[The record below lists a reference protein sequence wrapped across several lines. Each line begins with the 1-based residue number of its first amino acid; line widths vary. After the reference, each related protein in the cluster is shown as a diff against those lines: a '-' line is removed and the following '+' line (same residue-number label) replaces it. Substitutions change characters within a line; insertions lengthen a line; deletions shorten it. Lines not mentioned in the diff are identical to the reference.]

1 MIQKVLFL
9 LFVWTTS
16 LVYAQNTADEKYI
29 IHIAKAKNKIS
40 LDGKLDEA
48 DWQNAEVAQ
57 HFFLNR
63 PFDSSFAKLD
73 AKVKLTFDDK
83 FLYVGAIC
91 FQPSNSYTV
100 SSLKRDFEGGTSDVF
115 TMNFDTYQDRLNG
128 FHFAV
133 SPLNVQREAA
143 IDNGENLSLVWDNKW
158 YSQVTNHADYWELE
172 VAIPFSTLRYKVAEG
187 LNSWRCNFG
196 RMVLNDFQVSTW
208 CPVPRN
214 FSPVNLAFTGVL
226 IWKDAPPK
234 PTKNISLIPYITA
247 SNAKDFPRDAQS
259 LIKQVPT
266 RNNSIA
272 FGADAKIA
280 ITPALNLDLTYN
292 PDFSQVE
299 VDRQVANLSRFE
311 LFFPERRQFFI
322 ENSDLFDRWGFP
334 DTRPFFSRRIGLAY
348 DPVREQNRPIPIIA
362 GARLSGK
369 LNQNLRVGL
378 LNMQTKKID
387 FGNDKVLPAAN
398 FTVATVQQKVFK
410 RSILGAVLV
419 NKQNFFNGLTNG
431 QKADYRQFSRVAGVE
446 FNGFSPDGRWET
458 ETYYHRSFTPQT
470 QGASFANF
478 VGYNTPVFG
487 AGLGYNQMD
496 SNYVS
501 DAGFVPRNGTR
512 NFYTFARV
520 ARFVR
525 GEKAKKINNF
535 GLRYEGSHN
544 LNWRGNLLDANLYVG
559 AFLQLPDQSEGWVG
573 ANYNYTFL
581 FSEFDPTNANFN
593 PNPDL
598 NKAIVSLPIGGY
610 EYYNYSLGYAS
621 SNVRNFSYSVNA
633 TLGQYFNGKS
643 QSIEGFFAYRFQ
655 PYGSIQLSYTFYNIE
670 LPKPYNSINY
680 WLIGPQADFAF
691 TRNLFFRTFLQYNTQ
706 TNNVNINS
714 RLQWRFRPVS
724 DMFLVYTNNY
734 FAQNIPNYPVNAFSI
749 KNRALVFKIT
759 YWLNV

>member
-1 MIQKVLFL
+1 MIKNLLL
-9 LFVWTTS
+9 LFFFIICN
-16 LVYAQNTADEKYI
+16 LIQAQNELNEKYVL
-29 IHIAKAKNKIS
+29 HISRAKEKIY
-40 LDGKLDEA
+40 LDGKLEEA
-48 DWQNAEVAQ
+48 DWQKAETAE

-73 AKVKLTFDDK
+73 AKVRLTFDDR

-91 FQPSNSYTV
+91 YQKKNSYTI

-115 TMNFDTYQDRLNG
+115 TMNFDTYKDNLNG
-128 FHFAV
+128 FHFAL
-133 SPLNVQREAA
+133 SPLNVQREAS

-158 YSQVTNHADYWELE
+158 YSKVTNHEDYWELE
-172 VAIPFSTLRYKVAEG
+172 VAIPFSTLRYKVSEG
-187 LNSWRCNFG
+187 QNSWRCNFG
-196 RMVLNDFQVSTW
+196 RLVLGDFQISTW
-208 CPVPRN
+208 RPVPRN
-214 FSPVNLAFTGVL
+214 FHPANLAFTGLLV
-226 IWKDAPPK
+226 WNDAPPK
-234 PTKNISLIPYITA
+234 PTKNISLIPYIIA
-247 SNAKDFPRDAQS
+247 SNAKDFPRDEQT
-259 LIKQVPT
+259 LKELPT
-266 RNNSIA
+266 IADNKIA

-280 ITPALNLDLTYN
+280 VTPALNLDLTYN

-322 ENSDLFDRWGFP
+322 ENSDLFDKWGFP

-348 DPVREQNRPIPIIA
+348 DPVQSRNRPVPILA

-378 LNMQTKKID
+378 LNMQTKKVD
-387 FGNDKVLPAAN
+387 FGKDKILPAAN
-398 FTVATVQQKVFK
+398 FTVATVQQKVLK
-410 RSILGAVLV
+410 RSVLGAVLV
-419 NKQNFFNGLTNG
+419 NKENFFGGLTNA
-431 QKADYRQFSRVAGVE
+431 QKADYRQFSRVAGLE

-458 ETYYHRSFTPQT
+458 ETYYHRSFTPKT

-478 VGYNTPVFG
+478 VGYNTPTFG
-487 AGLGYNQMD
+487 AGFGYNQMD

-501 DAGFVPRNGTR
+501 DAGFIPRNGTR
-512 NFYTFARV
+512 NFYTFARA

-525 GEKAKKINNF
+525 GENAKKINNF
-535 GLRYEGSHN
+535 GMRYEGSQN
-544 LNWRGNLLDANLYVG
+544 LNWKGKFLDASVYLG
-559 AFLQLPDQSEGWVG
+559 AFIQLPDQSEGWIG

-581 FSEFDPTNANFN
+581 FSEFDPTNAILN

-598 NKAIVSLPIGGY
+598 KKGITNLPIGDY
-610 EYYNYSLGYAS
+610 HYFNYTLGFVS
-621 SNVRNFSYSVNA
+621 SNVRNLSYQITANI
-633 TLGQYFNGKS
+633 GNYYNGKA
-643 QSIEGFFAYRFQ
+643 QRVEGFFAYRFQ
-655 PYGSIQLSYTFYNIE
+655 PYGSVQVSYGFYNIQ
-670 LPKPYNSINY
+670 LPKPYNSTNY
-680 WLIGPQADFAF
+680 WLVGPQADFSF

-734 FAQNIPNYPVNAFSI
+734 FAQNIPNYPVSAFNVR
-749 KNRALVFKIT
+749 NRALVFKIT